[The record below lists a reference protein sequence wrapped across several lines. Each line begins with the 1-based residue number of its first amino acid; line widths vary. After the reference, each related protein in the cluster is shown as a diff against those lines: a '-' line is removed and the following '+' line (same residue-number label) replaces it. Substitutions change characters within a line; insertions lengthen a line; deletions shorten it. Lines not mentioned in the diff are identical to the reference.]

1 MNKHAAD
8 LADSVCVIGTG
19 AATAVGASAAASA
32 AAVRAGIA
40 YTVDHPFMLDR
51 ECEPMVVASASYID
65 PELRGS
71 ARFEMLAALAADEAL
86 AGWAGPDCSAVRIRL
101 LIALP
106 ENRPGLPRGLAGNVE
121 RHLARTLGALSSIES
136 VRCLARGHA
145 GGVVVLEQARREIAD
160 DPSVVCL
167 VGGVDSYLDADTL
180 RWLENN
186 EQLHGP
192 NFSWGFRPG
201 EASGFCLL
209 CSASRAQQLGF
220 ATLVHLHPAGV
231 AQEPTPIKMQG
242 VCTGEG
248 LTAAFNLTL
257 SDGRSAHRITHTIC
271 DMNGEP
277 YRADEYGFTLL
288 RTSEHFEDG
297 AGFQTPAE
305 SWGDAGAASVPLF
318 VMLAAEADRRGYGP
332 GPASLLWAS
341 SEDGLRGAC
350 VVSSARSA

>member
-1 MNKHAAD
+1 MKKRAAN
-8 LADSVCVIGTG
+8 LADAVCVVGTG
-19 AATAVGASAAASA
+19 AATAVGACAAASA

-40 YTVDHPFMLDR
+40 YAVDHPFMLDR

-71 ARFEMLAALAADEAL
+71 ARFEMLAALAAHDAL
-86 AGWAGPDCSAVRIRL
+86 AGWAGPDGPAMRIRL
-101 LIALP
+101 LVALP
-106 ENRPGLPRGLAGNVE
+106 EDRPGLPRGLAGNVE
-121 RHLARTLGALSSIES
+121 RHLARSLGALSSIES

-145 GGVVVLEQARREIAD
+145 GGAIVLEQARREIAD

-192 NFSWGFRPG
+192 HFSWGFRPG

-209 CSASRAQQLGF
+209 CSASRARQLGF
-220 ATLVHLHPAGV
+220 AASVHLHPAGV
-231 AQEPTPIKMQG
+231 AQEPVPIKQQG

-248 LTAAFNLTL
+248 LTSAFNLAL
-257 SDGRSAHRITHTIC
+257 SGMGPPHRVTHTIC

-277 YRADEYGFTLL
+277 YRADEYGFALL

-305 SWGDAGAASVPLF
+305 SWGDVGAASVPLF
-318 VMLAAEADRRGYGP
+318 VMLAAEADKKGYAP